1 MRMCLATLLVR
12 EGDNSRALEPEDSG
26 PVHEGRG
33 RGQGGRGGG
42 VAGESRPGQVQT
54 QNLQEA

>member
-1 MRMCLATLLVR
+1 MRVCLVTLLVQ

-33 RGQGGRGGG
+33 RGQGGWGSG
-42 VAGESRPGQVQT
+42 VAGESWPGQVQT